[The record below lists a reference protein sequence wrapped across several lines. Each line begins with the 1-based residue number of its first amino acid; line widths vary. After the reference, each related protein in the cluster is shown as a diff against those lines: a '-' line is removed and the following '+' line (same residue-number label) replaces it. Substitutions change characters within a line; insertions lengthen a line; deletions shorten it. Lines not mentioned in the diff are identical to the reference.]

1 MELQGSIVAIVTPFR
16 NGRIDEA
23 AFERLIEFQIAEGTA
38 GIVPC
43 GTTGESATMSHAE
56 HEELIKRTIK
66 LVNGRVPV
74 IAGTGS
80 NCTEEALHL
89 TKAAKEAG
97 ADAALLIT
105 PYYNKPTQAG
115 LYAHYRAIAEAVDIP
130 LVVYNCPGRTGVSI
144 APETV
149 IRLAELKNIAAVKDA
164 TGNLD
169 WTSEVCGGCDVTV
182 LSGDDS
188 LALAHIAVGAKGV
201 ISVLANVA
209 PRATADLINYALAG
223 DLAKA
228 RELHLKYFK
237 LMKALFLE
245 SNPIPAKA
253 ALEMMGM
260 IGPEIRLP
268 LVAMGEGT
276 RAKLNEALKGVGL
289 L

>member
-1 MELQGSIVAIVTPFR
+1 MELKGSIVAIVTPFR

-66 LVNGRVPV
+66 LVKGRVPV
-74 IAGTGS
+74 IAGAGS

-130 LVVYNCPGRTGVSI
+130 LVVYNCPGRTGGSI

-209 PRATADLINYALAG
+209 PRATADLISFALAG
-223 DLAKA
+223 EMAKA
-228 RELHLKYFK
+228 REVHLKYFK

-268 LVAMGEGT
+268 LVPMGEGPK
-276 RAKLNEALKGVGL
+276 AKLKEALQGVGL